1 MGNFT
6 PTPRKVVVDVSLGRA
21 TRRLGGTCPAKGQI
35 TLTDQVE
42 FRTLGWQSGCARL
55 VGVDDALAADNV
67 RPLVVQLRARPTY
80 ILVTRESTGR
90 RLSSS
95 RCLECALAP
104 DSRLK
109 EKASAAVLRLDPA
122 VLDAKTLAPADL
134 IVLDHPGRLSED
146 GLKLLAAL
154 LRRGKPILYVTGEL
168 IDATNLKRLSDIA
181 GGGLQMP
188 VQFMP
193 PPAGQVR
200 RDLFLTAVRRD
211 EQPFSVFGDSVA
223 AITGRLRFAGGLSSR
238 PLPGGLADD
247 VLATYNDG
255 SACLVLTA
263 SDAGVLAVIN
273 ADLAASNLRKARAFV
288 PLLDELIDR
297 MLHRNHAGAATFAA
311 SRWCCNCPAR
321 SAPPRGSASSGRS
334 RWTRT
339 TAVPPRTG
347 RKVDTLGFLRSACGE
362 LIDEGAGVT
371 WHWPSP
377 EQPGVYRVCRGSDT
391 VFALA
396 VGIPAEESQLE
407 SIELEAINRLA
418 GNRTVF
424 YRGAEGQHEQ
434 HDDFWKWFG
443 VACVVCMLGEIGSL
457 LAFRT

>member
-1 MGNFT
+1 
-6 PTPRKVVVDVSLGRA
+6 
-21 TRRLGGTCPAKGQI
+21 
-35 TLTDQVE
+35 
-42 FRTLGWQSGCARL
+42 
-55 VGVDDALAADNV
+55 
-67 RPLVVQLRARPTY
+67 
-80 ILVTRESTGR
+80 
-90 RLSSS
+90 
-95 RCLECALAP
+95 
-104 DSRLK
+104 
-109 EKASAAVLRLDPA
+109 
-122 VLDAKTLAPADL
+122 
-134 IVLDHPGRLSED
+134 
-146 GLKLLAAL
+146 
-154 LRRGKPILYVTGEL
+154 
-168 IDATNLKRLSDIA
+168 
-181 GGGLQMP
+181 MP

-297 MLHRNHAGAATFAA
+297 MLHRNHAGTAHLCGEPLVLQLPGEVGPAAGLRVVGPESLDADHG
-311 SRWCCNCPAR
+311 
-321 SAPPRGSASSGRS
+321 GSA
-334 RWTRT
+334 
-339 TAVPPRTG
+339 ATG
-347 RKVDTLGFLRSACGE
+347 RKVDALGAAAACGE

-407 SIELEAINRLA
+407 SIDLEAINRLA
-418 GNRTVF
+418 G
-424 YRGAEGQHEQ
+424 E
-434 HDDFWKWFG
+434 
-443 VACVVCMLGEIGSL
+443 S
-457 LAFRT
+457 